1 MAVVVVV
8 VVAEAPSS
16 VVVMVMWHCSRFN
29 WVVSLFNLV
38 NLASVDRPDLMT
50 NPPGRVKKSNCEEII
65 TFSELQMSALSRH

>member
-16 VVVMVMWHCSRFN
+16 VVVMVMWHCSRFD

-38 NLASVDRPDLMT
+38 NLASRSTGSDDESAGPGE
-50 NPPGRVKKSNCEEII
+50 NPIVRKS
-65 TFSELQMSALSRH
+65 SPSRSAELQCLH